1 MKLRLKE
8 FSYRFW
14 YDISDHFVIF
24 GNLELKIFMWIFV
37 GVLALIVSL
46 FVFTKIYTQ
55 VIENQFPA
63 IGEFADV
70 GGYKIHFVDVP
81 AGDNADLPPMVFIHG
96 ASGNLRDQKLAF
108 EEPLKGRGRMI
119 FVDRPGHGYSDRGGD
134 DNNLPSKQAEAI
146 AALLDNLKVSK
157 AIIVGHS
164 FGGSITAAFA
174 VHFPEKVKG
183 LVFLAPATH
192 PWPGA
197 DVSWYYNIAS
207 MPVAGYLFTELL
219 ALPAGLLQMKSG
231 IKSVFSPNKPPN
243 QYFEI
248 SGSELVLRPDTFRNN
263 ARDVATL
270 HENVTKLSPRYTD
283 IMAPTVIITGDSD
296 DIVLAHIH
304 SKGLERDISG
314 AQLIE
319 FKGIGHKPDYAVN
332 KAAIEAIELVSR

>member
-1 MKLRLKE
+1 MLL
-8 FSYRFW
+8 FSLF
-14 YDISDHFVIF
+14 IA
-24 GNLELKIFMWIFV
+24 
-37 GVLALIVSL
+37 GVLALIVGL
-46 FVFTKIYTQ
+46 FAFTKIHSYWIG
-55 VIENQFPA
+55 VQFPA

-70 GGYKIHFVDVP
+70 GGYNMHYVDVP
-81 AGDNADLPPMVFIHG
+81 AGENADLPTLVFIHG

-119 FVDRPGHGYSDRGGD
+119 FIDRPGHGYSDRGGD
-134 DNNLPSKQAEAI
+134 DNNLPSKQAAAI

-157 AIIVGHS
+157 AVIVGHS
-164 FGGSITAAFA
+164 FGGAITAAFA

-192 PWPGA
+192 PWPGGI
-197 DVSWYYNIAS
+197 SWYYDIAS
-207 MPVAGYLFTELL
+207 MPVVGYLFTELL
-219 ALPAGLLQMKSG
+219 ALPAGLWQMKNG
-231 IKSVFSPNKPPN
+231 IKSVFSPNLPPK
-243 QYFEI
+243 QYFQI
-248 SGSELVLRPDTFRNN
+248 GGSELVLRPDTFRHN
-263 ARDVATL
+263 ARDVASL
-270 HENVTKLSPRYTD
+270 HDNVTKLSPRYTE

-332 KAAIEAIELVSR
+332 KAAINAIELVSR

>member
-1 MKLRLKE
+1 
-8 FSYRFW
+8 
-14 YDISDHFVIF
+14 
-24 GNLELKIFMWIFV
+24 MWLFASA
-37 GVLALIVSL
+37 LALIVCL
-46 FVFTKIYTQ
+46 FVFTKIYAQ
-55 VIENQFPA
+55 LIENQFPA
-63 IGEFADV
+63 IGKFADV
-70 GGYKIHFVDVP
+70 GGYKIHYVDVP

-119 FVDRPGHGYSDRGGD
+119 FIDRPGHGYSDRGGD
-134 DNNLPSKQAEAI
+134 ENYTPSKQAEAI

-157 AIIVGHS
+157 AVIVGHS
-164 FGGSITAAFA
+164 FGGAITAAFA

-192 PWPGA
+192 PWPGG
-197 DVSWYYNIAS
+197 VSWYYDVAA
-207 MPVAGYLFTELL
+207 MPVVGYLFTELL
-219 ALPAGLLQMKSG
+219 ALPAGLWQMKNG
-231 IKSVFSPNKPPN
+231 IKHVFSPNVPPKR
-243 QYFEI
+243 YFQI
-248 SGSELVLRPDTFRNN
+248 GGSELVLRPDTFRYN
-263 ARDVATL
+263 ARDVSTL
-270 HENVTKLSPRYTD
+270 HDNVTKLSPRYTE

-332 KAAIEAIELVSR
+332 KAAIEAIEQVSK